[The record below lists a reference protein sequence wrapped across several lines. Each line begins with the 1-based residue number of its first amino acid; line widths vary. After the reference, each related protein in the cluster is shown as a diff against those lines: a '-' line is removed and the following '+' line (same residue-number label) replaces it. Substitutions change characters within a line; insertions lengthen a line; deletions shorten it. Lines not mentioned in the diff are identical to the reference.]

1 MNTFPANSASRLVRT
16 VAASLAASLGACGL
30 SACQQQV
37 YPATPRADP
46 LPRANYPR
54 IVVENA
60 LSPWLVVSEP
70 VVKPAVNNGPL
81 TVTIPLRLLSSTP
94 DQYARVQYRFIF
106 LDAAGLPLR
115 SQTDWRFMRLEPQNQ
130 VFLQG
135 NAIDTSAVDWRCEI
149 QSGR

>member
-1 MNTFPANSASRLVRT
+1 
-16 VAASLAASLGACGL
+16 
-30 SACQQQV
+30 
-37 YPATPRADP
+37 
-46 LPRANYPR
+46 
-54 IVVENA
+54 
-60 LSPWLVVSEP
+60 
-70 VVKPAVNNGPL
+70 
-81 TVTIPLRLLSSTP
+81 
-94 DQYARVQYRFIF
+94 VQYRFIF